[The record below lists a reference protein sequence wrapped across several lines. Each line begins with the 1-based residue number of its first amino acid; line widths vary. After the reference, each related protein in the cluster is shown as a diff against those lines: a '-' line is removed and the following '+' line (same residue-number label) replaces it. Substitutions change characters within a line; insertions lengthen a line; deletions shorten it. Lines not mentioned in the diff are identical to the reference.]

1 MNIYFK
7 VHKSPKGDV
16 LAVCDKEL
24 IGKILEENHFHFE
37 IYRSFYKGEKITSK
51 ELKKLIH
58 EFDNINL
65 VGERSVKVAISEKIA
80 SEKNVIII
88 KNVPHV
94 QIFTI

>member
-1 MNIYFK
+1 VNIYFK

-24 IGKILEENHFHFE
+24 IGKIIEENHFHFE
-37 IYRSFYKGEKITSK
+37 IYKSFYKGEEITSK
-51 ELKKLIH
+51 ELKKMIH

-65 VGERSVKVAISEKIA
+65 VGKTSVGIAISEKVA
-80 SEKNVIII
+80 SEKNVIRI